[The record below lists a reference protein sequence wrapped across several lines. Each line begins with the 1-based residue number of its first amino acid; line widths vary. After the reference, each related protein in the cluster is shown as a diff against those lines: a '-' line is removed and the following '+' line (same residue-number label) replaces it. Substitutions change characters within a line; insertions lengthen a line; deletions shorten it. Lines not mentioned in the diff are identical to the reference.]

1 MGLIVLA
8 AFAGCVV
15 AIVRFLQVLARRID
29 ADMAAGSLAVVAAD
43 ADVRTRNGRWS
54 ERELRRRSRM
64 LIDEVELFLASQG
77 S

>member
-29 ADMAAGSLAVVAAD
+29 ADMAAGSLAVVATD

-64 LIDEVELFLASQG
+64 LVDEVELFLASQG